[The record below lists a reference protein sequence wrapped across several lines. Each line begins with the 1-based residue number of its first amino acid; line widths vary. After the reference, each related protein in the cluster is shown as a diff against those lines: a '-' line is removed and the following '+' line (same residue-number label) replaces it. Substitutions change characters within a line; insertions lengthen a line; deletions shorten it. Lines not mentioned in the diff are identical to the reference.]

1 MSQTLLELKVADGL
15 KNDDNSY
22 FQTVYGEPLLLQ
34 KGSTIDFV
42 TGFIDLGAQSQNII
56 EIPTNLKLG
65 IDFYRYDYDIAKV
78 PTVIGQDGDI
88 YQKRVIYY
96 GAPFPVVA
104 LDANG
109 NAILPLPETYGY
121 RRAAYEAT
129 NLASFLLT
137 RTGSLD
143 DNITHTRTDTFVA
156 QVETATIN
164 IPKGTYTKLKIT
176 QIIND
181 QFNLIQGSL
190 TNADKPLEYIA
201 PTSPV
206 DYAIAPNNNSI
217 ILKAFEYDYTTA
229 DVLGPDPVLN
239 TTNTSSIPQY
249 YSNDKNWNYWF
260 FPVFTEPPFPQYF
273 INYDFLPY
281 VWMNQNQSGFLAGT
295 SKFNLEYDP
304 DNDLFFIDYTH
315 SPIIDQNQKEVV
327 VFSKSKQIYSANAGS
342 ADAPQIIGYKANGAA
357 GGIMIARLFSY
368 ELDDNFNAI
377 NNTNTGFWQDVL
389 GFGFDDA
396 SFQNIQ
402 DNMITKN
409 LNFYVNWDAK
419 SGIGGVSGLV
429 TVGQYNF
436 NITYPD
442 PNLLVTNSTA
452 ALIPIQWLAQSNY
465 TTAANDKG
473 FSIYSNDI
481 PKVFESIGN
490 RPIYGDRKA
499 FNLPLSHYLVEL
511 NISHVKND
519 NYRDKDSYYQI
530 MSVAG
535 KTYNSGSNYI
545 QTFDDGSVQTLNIEE
560 DVYIDKIEVRILNPD
575 KSSASGLG
583 SNSTVFLK
591 LTQPV
596 TLG

>member
-1 MSQTLLELKVADGL
+1 MAQTLLELKVADGL
-15 KNDDNSY
+15 KNTDNSF

-42 TGFIDLGAQSQNII
+42 TGFLDLGAQSQNLI
-56 EIPTNLKLG
+56 EIPNNLQLG
-65 IDFYRYDYDIAKV
+65 IDFYRYDYDISKV

-96 GAPFPVVA
+96 YAPYPVVE

-121 RRAAYEAT
+121 RRAIYQAT

-137 RTGSLD
+137 RTASND
-143 DNITHTRTDTFVA
+143 DLVTYTRTDTFVA
-156 QVETATIN
+156 NVETATIN
-164 IPKGTYTKLKIT
+164 IPKGTYTKLKLT

-206 DYAIAPNNNSI
+206 DYGISPNNKSV
-217 ILKAFEYDYTTA
+217 ILKAYEYDYTTA
-229 DVLGPDPVLN
+229 SVIADDPVCNPAN
-239 TTNTSSIPQY
+239 TKTPPKFHI
-249 YSNDKNWNYWF
+249 NDKTWNYWF
-260 FPVFTEPPFPQYF
+260 FPVFTEPDTPQYF

-304 DNDLFFIDYTH
+304 DNDLFYIDYTH

-327 VFSKSKQIYSANAGS
+327 VFSRAKQVYSANAGS
-342 ADAPQIIGYKANGAA
+342 SDAPQTIGYKANGAA

-368 ELDDNFNAI
+368 QLDDNFNVV
-377 NNTNTGFWQDVL
+377 NNTNTRFWQDVL

-409 LNFYVNWDAK
+409 LNFYVNWDAN
-419 SGIGGVSGLV
+419 SGGGISGLGS
-429 TVGQYNF
+429 VGKYVF

-442 PNLLVTNSTA
+442 PNLLATNSTA

-490 RPIYGDRKA
+490 RPIYGDQKA
-499 FNLPLSHYLVEL
+499 YNLPQSHYLVEI

-560 DVYIDKIEVRILNPD
+560 DVYIDKIEVRFLNPD
-575 KSSASGLG
+575 KTIATGLG

-596 TLG
+596 ALG